1 MQNSLYKFSFR
12 RTIRQVRPLSCM
24 LKDSA
29 SRLKLDCYTQHELS
43 FEPFELHLS
52 WGYKEMTE
60 KIKLT
65 PDELRL
71 ISLFQTISSASARDC
86 IVDDKMERVIFIVNK
101 GQMGLAIGKGGA
113 TIRQLQNV
121 ITKKVELV
129 EYSDDASEFIRNIL
143 NSEMVNDI
151 RINER
156 SDGSKQAVVFVDPK
170 RKGIVVGREGRN
182 AEKAR
187 LLAKRYFQI
196 SNVLIVSP
204 EQSSESANQ
213 VNF

>member
-1 MQNSLYKFSFR
+1 
-12 RTIRQVRPLSCM
+12 
-24 LKDSA
+24 
-29 SRLKLDCYTQHELS
+29 
-43 FEPFELHLS
+43 
-52 WGYKEMTE
+52 MTE

-71 ISLFQTISSASARDC
+71 ISLFQTVSSASARDC

-113 TIRQLQNV
+113 TIKQLQNV
-121 ITKKVELV
+121 VTKKVELV

-151 RINER
+151 KINER

-204 EQSSESANQ
+204 EQSPESANQ